1 MFLTSDEQ
9 FRKQYFL
16 SSQIPVFVLIII
28 FMVPQVKWNS
38 LIQKAYKFIFLK
50 KKYNVLTWFIDNK
63 ESHILIVII
72 ILIGVWIYS
81 SICLIGLY
89 NRLKRNRGTPAPA
102 KKVQKIVILTREY
115 NKGMLNFFLSLILP
129 LITSFS
135 LIDYP
140 ITSLIELVIIEYL
153 IYDFFKKS
161 SSFFLN
167 ITLLLIYNVNLFFG
181 ETLNGDRVYCF
192 VLGIPIKEIVGKK
205 VEVRYLTSGEYP
217 PNQNICIYVKKEL

>member
-1 MFLTSDEQ
+1 MFLWLLTFYQ
-9 FRKQYFL
+9 TGPNGL
-16 SSQIPVFVLIII
+16 
-28 FMVPQVKWNS
+28 
-38 LIQKAYKFIFLK
+38 FIFYQVFNLILQSAK

-102 KKVQKIVILTREY
+102 KKVQKIVILTQEY

>member
-9 FRKQYFL
+9 FRRQYFL

-28 FMVPQVKWNS
+28 FMIPQLKWNL
-38 LIQKAYKFIFLK
+38 LIQKVYSFIFLK
-50 KKYNVLTWFIDNK
+50 KKYNVLTWIVNNQ

-72 ILIGVWIYS
+72 ILAGVWIYS
-81 SICLIGLY
+81 SLCLIGLY
-89 NRLKRNRGTPAPA
+89 NRLKRNRGTPEPA
-102 KKVQKIVILTREY
+102 QKKQKFVTLTREY

-140 ITSLIELVIIEYL
+140 IISLIELIIIECL

-161 SSFFLN
+161 SSFFPN
-167 ITLLLIYNVNLFFG
+167 ITLLVIHNVNLFLG
-181 ETLNGDRVYCF
+181 ETLDGDRVYCF
-192 VLGIPIKEIVGKK
+192 VLGKPIKQVVGKK

-217 PNQNICIYVKKEL
+217 PDQNICVYVKKEL